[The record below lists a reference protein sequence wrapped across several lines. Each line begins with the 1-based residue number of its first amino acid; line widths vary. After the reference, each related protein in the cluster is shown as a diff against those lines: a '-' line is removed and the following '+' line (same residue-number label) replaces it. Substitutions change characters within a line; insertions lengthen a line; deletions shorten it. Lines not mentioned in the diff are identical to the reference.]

1 MQKITEIKETV
12 ITSRRDRT
20 TGEMVEKTFTR
31 FKSVPYVDGWPRFGH
46 YLLDSVFILILNGII
61 GASLGAILVLLD
73 ATILLEDSMIDIF
86 SRLFNWLILTP
97 GYYFLFEFGMG
108 TSPAKAIMGRIVVDE
123 YGNKPAARQLL
134 ARSFARSVPF
144 EAFSCLST
152 TGWHDRWSNTFV
164 IRKKDLEELRLLQKV
179 QNIDDTSV
187 SSQS

>member
-86 SRLFNWLILTP
+86 SRLFNWLS
-97 GYYFLFEFGMG
+97 GRFSSLF
-108 TSPAKAIMGRIVVDE
+108 
-123 YGNKPAARQLL
+123 
-134 ARSFARSVPF
+134 RS
-144 EAFSCLST
+144 
-152 TGWHDRWSNTFV
+152 
-164 IRKKDLEELRLLQKV
+164 
-179 QNIDDTSV
+179 
-187 SSQS
+187 